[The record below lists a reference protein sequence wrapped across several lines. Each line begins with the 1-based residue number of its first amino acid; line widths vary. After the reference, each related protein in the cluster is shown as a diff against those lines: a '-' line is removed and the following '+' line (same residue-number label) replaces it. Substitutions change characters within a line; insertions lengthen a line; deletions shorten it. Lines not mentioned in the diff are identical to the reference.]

1 MPNVLM
7 IGPSPTAMGGMA
19 AVENGILEAVR
30 RRGDGAV
37 FVSTFEEGSKI
48 KKLAV
53 AGKAYINYLS
63 ELDKCDLVHV
73 HMASRGSYKR
83 KTVFMDAAF
92 KHDKPVLLHLHG
104 SEFAVWY
111 DGECSDAQR
120 ADICR
125 TFNRCAKVV
134 VLSKEWEE
142 FLLSRGICDVDRIV
156 VLHNAVEVP
165 DSNVTDYTANT
176 VLFMGRLDGR
186 KSPDALL
193 RAGKV
198 LLGLHSDARF
208 VFGGDGDVSRYQ
220 KLAEDLGISEA
231 CSFIGWAT
239 DEKKANAFRS
249 SSIYCLPSKNEGM
262 PISVLEAMSYGLATL
277 ATPVG
282 GVPQIIRDG
291 EDGLLFPVG
300 DVDALVAAL
309 DRLMSDSALKET
321 LGRAGRKRIQT
332 AFSFD
337 AFMGNLIDIYEEI
350 CK

>member
-1 MPNVLM
+1 
-7 IGPSPTAMGGMA
+7 
-19 AVENGILEAVR
+19 
-30 RRGDGAV
+30 
-37 FVSTFEEGSKI
+37 
-48 KKLAV
+48 
-53 AGKAYINYLS
+53 
-63 ELDKCDLVHV
+63 
-73 HMASRGSYKR
+73 
-83 KTVFMDAAF
+83 MDAAF

-142 FLLSRGICDVDRIV
+142 FLLSRGICDADRIV

-220 KLAEDLGISEA
+220 KLAEDLDISEA

-239 DEKKANAFRS
+239 GEKKANAFRS